1 MYSTLWGSRIT
12 DANGSI
18 IEEFIDYTNLVCIND
33 RRGSVKSI
41 TLSVLTIMSN
51 EIAGIIIW
59 EVLNQSTVGIDHY
72 PIIITIGVEI
82 CQDNDPI
89 ITTIGVEICQDNDP
103 IITTIGVEICQDND
117 PIITT
122 IGVEICQDNEVR
134 TPRWKLDK
142 ADWQSFQMLSEFNC
156 VEMLN
161 KNITEVEEIYE
172 NVVKAITEA
181 AEKIN
186 S

>member
-1 MYSTLWGSRIT
+1 MRAPSAGLALQSGTRYSSTHNTESV
-12 DANGSI
+12 
-18 IEEFIDYTNLVCIND
+18 ID
-33 RRGSVKSI
+33 
-41 TLSVLTIMSN
+41 LTIMSN
-51 EIAGIIIW
+51 EIAGISTW

-72 PIIITIGVEI
+72 PIII
-82 CQDNDPI
+82 
-89 ITTIGVEICQDNDP
+89 
-103 IITTIGVEICQDND
+103 TIGVEICQDND